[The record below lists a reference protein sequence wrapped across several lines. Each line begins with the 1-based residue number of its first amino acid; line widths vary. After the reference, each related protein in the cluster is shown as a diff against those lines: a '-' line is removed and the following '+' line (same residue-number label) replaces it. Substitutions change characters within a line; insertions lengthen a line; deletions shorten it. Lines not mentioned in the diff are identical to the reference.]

1 MCPRCELSLPNGC
14 SSFSCPFSL
23 YKITRAPARSL
34 HTRRMR
40 PHQENLMHL
49 RGHGYGRN
57 GNLKSRLF
65 QLALKTLRACTYV
78 CKRIHLSPCRSL
90 AFTSFFSLSLSLAR
104 SVSLSPQS
112 DRENAQ
118 GRALLHGY
126 GFGNRKHTSL
136 LSLAFSRLT
145 LSLASCRCLQVSRHS
160 QNLPEPHFDI

>member
-1 MCPRCELSLPNGC
+1 
-14 SSFSCPFSL
+14 
-23 YKITRAPARSL
+23 
-34 HTRRMR
+34 MR

-90 AFTSFFSLSLSLAR
+90 AFFSLSLSLAL
-104 SVSLSPQS
+104 SLSPPQS

-126 GFGNRKHTSL
+126 GFGNRKYTSL
-136 LSLAFSRLT
+136 LSLSLSLSSLCLSRLAGACRSADILKIY
-145 LSLASCRCLQVSRHS
+145 LSPISIFEGIHAHL
-160 QNLPEPHFDI
+160 I